1 MPRYVAFL
9 RGVMPMNANM
19 SDLRRC
25 VEAAG
30 MSDVTTVLASGNVV
44 FSARKA
50 SEASLERA
58 IEAAMATHLGRTFHT
73 IVRPSHMLSELLEQ
87 DPFGAFALP
96 SNAKRIVT
104 FLREPITAR
113 PTLPHV
119 SDGVHILAAHDRE
132 VFSAYE
138 PNPKGPVFM
147 TMLEKMFGTNV
158 TTRTWDTVRKCA
170 VR

>member
-19 SDLRRC
+19 PDLKRC

-44 FSARKA
+44 FTARKA
-50 SEASLERA
+50 SDASLERA
-58 IEAAMATHLGRTFHT
+58 IEAAMTKHLGRTFHT
-73 IVRPSHMLSELLEQ
+73 IVRPSQMLSELLER
-87 DPFGAFALP
+87 DPFSAFPLP
-96 SNAKRIVT
+96 SSAKRIVT

-119 SDGVHILAAHDRE
+119 SDGVHILAAHERE

-138 PNPKGPVFM
+138 PNPRGPVFM

-170 VR
+170 AR